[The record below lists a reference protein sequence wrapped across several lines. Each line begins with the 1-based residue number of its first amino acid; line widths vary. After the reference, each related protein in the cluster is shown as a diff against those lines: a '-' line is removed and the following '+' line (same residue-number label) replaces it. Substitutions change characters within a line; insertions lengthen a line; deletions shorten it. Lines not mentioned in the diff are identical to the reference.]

1 MGKGILMSNVFLV
14 GTHWGDEGKGKIV
27 DVLSKHA
34 SGCVRFQGGHNA
46 GHTLVINNVKT
57 ILHLIPS
64 GILRD
69 DVKSII
75 GNGVV
80 ISLEALENELK
91 DLNSKGIKVKN
102 KLFISESC
110 HVILPTHI
118 ALDIAREK
126 SLGKSSIGT
135 TGRGIG
141 PTYEDKVARRG
152 IRLIDFFNEE
162 KLVKKL
168 ETSVAYH
175 NFLLKNYYVAEEIP
189 LDKVIKSLLPIF
201 NRIKELICDVTPL
214 ILDLNKKSNI
224 IFEGAQGT
232 MLDIDHGTYPY
243 VTSSNTTLSGL
254 ISGTGIGI
262 DKVNYS
268 LGITKAYTTRVGHG
282 PFPSELKNDL
292 GKKIAKWG
300 GEVGATT
307 GRARRCGWLDLKIL
321 KKSIE
326 LNRINGIALTKL
338 DVLDNLDT
346 IKICTDYGEIN
357 YDTFKVSDLNYIEM
371 DGWRMS
377 TVGITE
383 FNQLPE
389 NAKKYIK
396 TIEELSGTNVAMVST
411 GPARDEIIIIEDIFS

>member
-1 MGKGILMSNVFLV
+1 MSNVLLV
-14 GTHWGDEGKGKIV
+14 GTHWGDEGKGKVV
-27 DVLSKHA
+27 DVLSENA
-34 SGCVRFQGGHNA
+34 GGCVRFQGGHNA

-80 ISLEALENELK
+80 ISLEALEHEIKELM
-91 DLNSKGIKVKN
+91 DNNISIKN
-102 KLFISESC
+102 KLFISQSC
-110 HVILPTHI
+110 HVILPTHV
-118 ALDIAREK
+118 ALDIAHEQ

-152 IRLIDFFNEE
+152 IRLIDFFNTDI
-162 KLVKKL
+162 LRKKL
-168 ETSVAYH
+168 EKSMKYH
-175 NFLLKNYYVAEEIP
+175 NFLLKEYYKSDTISVDSV
-189 LDKVIKSLLPIF
+189 LDKLTPIF
-201 NRIKELICDVTPL
+201 DRIKKYVCDVVPL
-214 ILDLNKKSNI
+214 ILDLNKDSNI

-243 VTSSNTTLSGL
+243 VTSSNTTLPGL
-254 ISGTGIGI
+254 ITGTGIGV
-262 DKVNYS
+262 DKVDYS

-282 PFPSELKNDL
+282 PFPTELHDQL
-292 GKKIAKWG
+292 GLDIAKWG

-321 KKSIE
+321 RQSVE
-326 LNRINGIALTKL
+326 LNRIDGIALTKL
-338 DVLDNLDT
+338 DVLDNLEK
-346 IKICTDYGEIN
+346 IKICVDYGDIDYES
-357 YDTFKVSDLNYIEM
+357 FEVSDMEYLEI
-371 DGWRMS
+371 DGWMSS
-377 TVGITE
+377 TVGITDYDK
-383 FNQLPE
+383 LPD

-396 TIEELSGTNVAMVST
+396 TIEEISKTRIVMIST
-411 GPARDEIIIIEDIFS
+411 GPSRDQIITLEDIFA

>member
-1 MGKGILMSNVFLV
+1 MSNVLLV

-27 DVLSKHA
+27 DVLSERA
-34 SGCVRFQGGHNA
+34 TGCVRFQGGHNA
-46 GHTLVINNVKT
+46 GHTLVINGVKT

-69 DVKSII
+69 NVNSVI

-80 ISLEALENELK
+80 ISLEALKKELS
-91 DLNSKGIKVKN
+91 DLSSKNISIKN
-102 KLFISESC
+102 KLFISEAC
-110 HVILPTHI
+110 HVILPTHV
-118 ALDIAREK
+118 ALDIAHEK

-152 IRLIDFFNEE
+152 IRLIDFYNIDN
-162 KLVKKL
+162 LRKKL
-168 ETSVAYH
+168 IKSMDYH
-175 NFLLKNYYVAEEIP
+175 NFLLTKYYGEKQITLETVLET
-189 LDKVIKSLLPIF
+189 LVPIF
-201 NRIKELICDVTPL
+201 ENIKEHICDVIPL
-214 ILDLNKKSNI
+214 LDLNKQSNI

-254 ISGTGIGI
+254 ISGTGIGV
-262 DKVNYS
+262 DKINYS

-282 PFPSELKNDL
+282 PFPSELHNQL
-292 GKKIAKWG
+292 GLDIAKWG
-300 GEVGATT
+300 GEIGATT
-307 GRARRCGWLDLKIL
+307 GRARRCGWLDIKIL

-338 DVLDNLDT
+338 DVLDNLDN
-346 IKICTDYGEIN
+346 IKICVDYGNID
-357 YDTFKVSDLNYIEM
+357 YDTFEVENIKYIELK
-371 DGWRMS
+371 GWKSS

-383 FNQLPE
+383 YKDLPE
-389 NAKKYIK
+389 NAKAYIK
-396 TIEELSGTNVAMVST
+396 KIEELSKTPVVMIST
-411 GPARDEIIIIEDIFS
+411 GPARDEIICLTDVFSI

>member
-1 MGKGILMSNVFLV
+1 MSNVLLV
-14 GTHWGDEGKGKIV
+14 GTHWGDEGKGKVV
-27 DVLSKHA
+27 DVLSENA
-34 SGCVRFQGGHNA
+34 GGCVRFQGGHNA
-46 GHTLVINNVKT
+46 GHTLVIKNVKT

-80 ISLEALENELK
+80 ISLEALEHEIKELI
-91 DLNSKGIKVKN
+91 DNNVSIEN
-102 KLFISESC
+102 KLFISQSC
-110 HVILPTHI
+110 HVILPTHV
-118 ALDIAREK
+118 ALDIAHEQ

-152 IRLIDFFNEE
+152 IRLIDFFNTDI
-162 KLVKKL
+162 LIKKL
-168 ETSVAYH
+168 EKSMNYH
-175 NFLLKNYYVAEEIP
+175 NFLLKEYYKSDIISVDSV
-189 LDKVIKSLLPIF
+189 LDKLMPIF
-201 NRIKELICDVTPL
+201 DRIKGYVCDVVPL
-214 ILDLNKKSNI
+214 ILDLNNDSNI

-243 VTSSNTTLSGL
+243 VTSSNTTLPGL
-254 ISGTGIGI
+254 ITGTGIGV
-262 DKVNYS
+262 DKVDYS

-282 PFPSELKNDL
+282 PFPTELRDQL
-292 GKKIAKWG
+292 GLDIAKWG

-321 KKSIE
+321 RQSIE

-338 DVLDNLDT
+338 DVLDNLEK
-346 IKICTDYGEIN
+346 IKICVDYGNIDYE
-357 YDTFKVSDLNYIEM
+357 TFEASDMKYIEI
-371 DGWRMS
+371 DGWKSS
-377 TVGITE
+377 TVGITDYDE
-383 FNQLPE
+383 LPL

-396 TIEELSGTNVAMVST
+396 TIEEISEARIVMIST
-411 GPARDEIIIIEDIFS
+411 GPSRDQIITLEDIFT

>member
-1 MGKGILMSNVFLV
+1 MSNVLLV

-27 DVLSKHA
+27 DVLSENAK
-34 SGCVRFQGGHNA
+34 GCVRFQGGHNA
-46 GHTLVINNVKT
+46 GHTLVINDVKT

-80 ISLEALENELK
+80 ISLEALEFEINELK
-91 DLNSKGIKVKN
+91 SNGISIED
-102 KLFISESC
+102 KLFISENC
-110 HVILPTHI
+110 HVILPSHV
-118 ALDIAREK
+118 ALDVAHEK

-152 IRLIDFFNEE
+152 IRLIDFVNTDN
-162 KLVKKL
+162 LRKKL
-168 ETSVAYH
+168 EKSINYH
-175 NFLLKNYYVAEEIP
+175 NFLLKEYYQADTISV
-189 LDKVIKSLLPIF
+189 DQVIERLLPIYQSI
-201 NRIKELICDVTPL
+201 RRYVCDVVPL
-214 ILDLNKKSNI
+214 ILNLNTNSNI

-254 ISGTGIGI
+254 ISGTGIGV
-262 DKVNYS
+262 DKVHYS

-282 PFPSELKNDL
+282 PFPTELHDQL
-292 GKKIAKWG
+292 GLDIAKWG

-321 KKSIE
+321 KQSIE

-338 DVLDNLDT
+338 DVLDNLDK
-346 IKICTDYGEIN
+346 IKICVDYGSIDYE
-357 YDTFKVSDLNYIEM
+357 TFNVADMQYIEI
-371 DGWRMS
+371 DGWKSS
-377 TVGITE
+377 TVGITD
-383 FNQLPE
+383 FNKLPE
-389 NAKKYIK
+389 NAKKYVK
-396 TIEELSGTNVAMVST
+396 TIEEISGTRVVMIST
-411 GPARDEIIIIEDIFS
+411 GPSRNQIIILEDIFI

>member
-1 MGKGILMSNVFLV
+1 MSNVLLV

-27 DVLSKHA
+27 DVLSENA

-46 GHTLVINNVKT
+46 GHTLVINGVKT

-69 DVKSII
+69 NVTSII

-80 ISLEALENELK
+80 ISLEALEKELK
-91 DLNSKGIKVKN
+91 DLASKNISIEN
-102 KLFISESC
+102 KLFISEAC
-110 HVILPTHI
+110 HVILPTHV
-118 ALDIAREK
+118 ALDIAHEK

-152 IRLIDFFNEE
+152 IRLIDFYDVDN
-162 KLVKKL
+162 LRKKL
-168 ETSVAYH
+168 IKSMDYH
-175 NFLLKNYYVAEEIP
+175 NFLLTKYYKQDPVSIESV
-189 LDKVIKSLLPIF
+189 LDSLLPIF
-201 NRIKELICDVTPL
+201 ENIKAHVCDVIPL
-214 ILDLNKKSNI
+214 ILDLNKQSNI

-232 MLDIDHGTYPY
+232 MLDVDHGTYPY

-254 ISGTGIGI
+254 ISGTGIGV

-282 PFPSELKNDL
+282 PFPSELHNQL
-292 GKKIAKWG
+292 GLDIAKWG

-307 GRARRCGWLDLKIL
+307 GRARRCGWLDIKIL

-338 DVLDNLDT
+338 DVLDNLDL
-346 IKICTDYGEIN
+346 IKICVDYGNID
-357 YDTFKVSDLNYIEM
+357 YDTFEVEDLEYIELK
-371 DGWRMS
+371 GWKSS
-377 TVGITE
+377 TVGITKYE
-383 FNQLPE
+383 DLPE
-389 NAKKYIK
+389 NAKTYIK
-396 TIEELSGTNVAMVST
+396 TIEELSKTPIVMIST
-411 GPARDEIIIIEDIFS
+411 GPARDEIICQKDIFST